1 MMTDIADTGV
11 RSRDPTHD
19 AGIYSRPPR
28 AQPRRKPM
36 PLAQIYVPEGALTLA
51 QKRAMIKG
59 VTDVI
64 AGVEDLPDTG
74 RPFVT
79 VLIIETPNGGWGVA
93 GHGYVLQEFPQLIA
107 GNPIIPAAS

>member
-1 MMTDIADTGV
+1 MATSTQEK
-11 RSRDPTHD
+11 S
-19 AGIYSRPPR
+19 
-28 AQPRRKPM
+28 M
-36 PLAQIYVPEGALTLA
+36 PLAQIYVPEGALTLD

-64 AGVEDLPDTG
+64 AGVENLPDTG

-107 GNPIIPAAS
+107 GKPIMPAAS